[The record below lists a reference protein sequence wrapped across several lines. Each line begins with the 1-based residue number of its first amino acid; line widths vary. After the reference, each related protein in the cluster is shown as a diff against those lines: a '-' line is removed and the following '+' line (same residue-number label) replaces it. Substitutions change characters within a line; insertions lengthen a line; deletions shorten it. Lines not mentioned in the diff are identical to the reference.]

1 MKAKDPLVTASTV
14 RSMTGYG
21 SGRAATSDG
30 VPCTVE
36 VQSVNRRQG
45 EVVVNLPRELA
56 SLEPAMRELV
66 HARVARGR
74 LVVNVLP
81 QPRAAANNTP
91 AIDRA
96 AARAYYDA
104 MLALRDELGA
114 GGEIS
119 IESVLRAPGV
129 LRAGD
134 EPLDPETLR
143 PSVETALR
151 HALDELIKMRA
162 REGQHL
168 ADDLRARL
176 EEIRTHLAAIRQRQ
190 PDATAHHRQALHE
203 RLRRAGLELP
213 IDDERLAKEIVLF
226 ADRCDIS
233 EEVTRLES
241 HLDQFR
247 ALLEKDEP
255 VGRTMDFLSQ
265 EMGRELNTLGA
276 KANDLAIGQLAL
288 ACKTELDKV
297 REQVQNIE

>member
-1 MKAKDPLVTASTV
+1 MH
-14 RSMTGYG
+14 SMTGYG
-21 SGRAATSDG
+21 SGRAATADG

-56 SLEPAMRELV
+56 SLEPAVRELV

-74 LVVNVLP
+74 LVVNILP
-81 QPRAAANNTP
+81 QPRANSTAP

-104 MLALRDELGA
+104 MTALRDELGA

-134 EPLDPETLR
+134 EALDPEAIR
-143 PSVETALR
+143 PSVEAALR
-151 HALDELIKMRA
+151 HALDELIAMRA

-168 ADDLRARL
+168 ADDLRGRL
-176 EEIRTHLAAIRQRQ
+176 EEMRTHLAAVRQRQ

-203 RLRRAGLELP
+203 RVCRAGVELP

-255 VGRTMDFLSQ
+255 VGRTMDFLAQ

-276 KANDLAIGQLAL
+276 KANDLAIGQLTL

>member
-1 MKAKDPLVTASTV
+1 MH
-14 RSMTGYG
+14 SMTGYG
-21 SGRAATSDG
+21 SGRAASADG

-56 SLEPAMRELV
+56 SLEPALRELV

-81 QPRAAANNTP
+81 QPRTTANAP

-104 MLALRDELGA
+104 MVALRDELGA

-119 IESVLRAPGV
+119 IESILRAPGV
-129 LRAGD
+129 LRVGD
-134 EPLDPETLR
+134 EPLDPEAVR

-151 HALDELIKMRA
+151 HALDELVKMRA

-168 ADDLRARL
+168 ADDLRTRL
-176 EEIRTHLAAIRQRQ
+176 GEMRTHLAAIRQRQ
-190 PDATAHHRQALHE
+190 PDASAHHRQALHE

-241 HLDQFR
+241 HLDQFCS
-247 ALLEKDEP
+247 LFEKDEP

-288 ACKTELDKV
+288 ACKAELDKV

>member
-1 MKAKDPLVTASTV
+1 MH
-14 RSMTGYG
+14 SMTGYG
-21 SGRAATSDG
+21 SGRAATAEG

-56 SLEPAMRELV
+56 SLEPAVRELV

-74 LVVNVLP
+74 LVVNILP
-81 QPRAAANNTP
+81 QPRANSTAP

-104 MLALRDELGA
+104 MVALRDELGA

-134 EPLDPETLR
+134 DPLDPETIR
-143 PSVETALR
+143 PSVEVALR

-162 REGQHL
+162 HEGQHL
-168 ADDLRARL
+168 ADDLRGRL
-176 EEIRTHLAAIRQRQ
+176 EEMRMHLAAIRQRQ
-190 PDATAHHRQALHE
+190 PDATAHYRQTLHE
-203 RLRRAGLELP
+203 RLRRAGVELP

-255 VGRTMDFLSQ
+255 VGRTMDFLAQ
-265 EMGRELNTLGA
+265 EMGREFNTLGA
-276 KANDLAIGQLAL
+276 KANDLAIGQLTL